1 MKGFEVQ
8 IKQDQSFNFPGENKT
23 GKVLSAHPLG
33 CDVMFDVHGLCGI
46 IGLSNRRM
54 ADTSP
59 PPPPILRV
67 YRGGLKYIQLT

>member
-1 MKGFEVQ
+1 MK
-8 IKQDQSFNFPGENKT
+8 SFF
-23 GKVLSAHPLG
+23 SAHPLG

-54 ADTSP
+54 ADTAP

-67 YRGGLKYIQLT
+67 YRGGLKFIQLT

>member
-1 MKGFEVQ
+1 MK
-8 IKQDQSFNFPGENKT
+8 SFF
-23 GKVLSAHPLG
+23 SAHPLG

-54 ADTSP
+54 ADTA